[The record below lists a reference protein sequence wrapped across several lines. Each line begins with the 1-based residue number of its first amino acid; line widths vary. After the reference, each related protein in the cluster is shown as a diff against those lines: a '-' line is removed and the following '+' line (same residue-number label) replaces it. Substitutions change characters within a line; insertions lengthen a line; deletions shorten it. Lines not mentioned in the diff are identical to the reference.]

1 MSCESW
7 FSATLH
13 FYFVNAVLGKTRAE
27 DSVFLV
33 KAENFDDAFK
43 KFLNLGQ
50 KNEQSF
56 HNHLGQR
63 IEKRFAA
70 ITTLDIIYETNLDGA
85 EIKSTP
91 IGESDPDFTIGS
103 HLDPSASTPRQT
115 I

>member
-7 FSATLH
+7 FSATLR
-13 FYFVNAVLGKTRAE
+13 FCFVNAVLGKTRAE

-33 KAENFDDAFK
+33 KAEDTGDAFR

-50 KNEQSF
+50 KNEESF
-56 HNHLGQR
+56 HNHLGQQ

-70 ITTLDIIYETNLDGA
+70 ITTLDIISETDLDGA

-91 IGESDPDFTIGS
+91 IDESDPDLTIGS
-103 HLDPSASTPRQT
+103 HLDPSASTPGQT